1 MKTLVRGLFGRL
13 LAYAAFGLGFWLLL
27 QGFSN
32 PSAPRGVLGG
42 VMILIAMYLMVM
54 ARKSDPDPEMAGFAG
69 EGQETNGDPLDGGD
83 QGGKLPP

>member
-32 PSAPRGVLGG
+32 PSVPRGVLGG
-42 VMILIAMYLMVM
+42 VMILIGMYLMVL
-54 ARKSDPDPEMAGFAG
+54 ARKSDPDPEMAGSAG
-69 EGQETNGDPLDGGD
+69 EGQENNGDSLDGGD